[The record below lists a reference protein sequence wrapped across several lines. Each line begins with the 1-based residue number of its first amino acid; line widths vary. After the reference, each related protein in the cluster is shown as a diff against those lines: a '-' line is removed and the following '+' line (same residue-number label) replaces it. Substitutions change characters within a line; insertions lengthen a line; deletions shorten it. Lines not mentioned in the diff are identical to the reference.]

1 MEVFGLEAEESRVL
15 CRDPVDLIKGA
26 KEASTFEVTLICTI
40 RVCELD
46 EKRRRE
52 RKTTTTLLAIFPAL
66 THHHCHHR
74 NSTLH
79 HPRLPPV
86 NSAHCETRLLPRCWR
101 VLFPGI
107 AAFADRA
114 PPGSARRQQHV
125 ALLYPRLD
133 LRPPPPSSDPRTPPP
148 SISPAT
154 RAAMS
159 TATANGDASSKGA
172 PPASKQ
178 QFKPGG
184 AGKALD
190 GARKQADSPVDAQ
203 NRSVTPNK
211 TTAGATSTAAS
222 PCVRAALA
230 HPRPDLAP
238 CNCLLVCL
246 AALVVYFG
254 HALTLHLCRITS
266 QHTSDADN
274 ARKQKADTYT
284 TEGLDWHQP
293 HHTATDQL
301 AQPRQWLRQV
311 STQVPISIT
320 AERTRRLVVR

>member
-52 RKTTTTLLAIFPAL
+52 RKTTTTLLAIFPSLHFTVPAL
-66 THHHCHHR
+66 THHHCHRR

-125 ALLYPRLD
+125 ALLYLDSTFDLHLPPPTLGPLLRPSLPPRELPCRRLLRTVTPLPRAPRLRASSSSSPVVLEKHSTARVSRPTALSTLRTGQSPPTKQPLVQRARRPRHVSAPPSLIPALI
-133 LRPPPPSSDPRTPPP
+133 LRPA
-148 SISPAT
+148 IACL
-154 RAAMS
+154 
-159 TATANGDASSKGA
+159 
-172 PPASKQ
+172 
-178 QFKPGG
+178 F
-184 AGKALD
+184 AL
-190 GARKQADSPVDAQ
+190 RHLWYTL
-203 NRSVTPNK
+203 VT
-211 TTAGATSTAAS
+211 
-222 PCVRAALA
+222 
-230 HPRPDLAP
+230 H
-238 CNCLLVCL
+238 
-246 AALVVYFG
+246 
-254 HALTLHLCRITS
+254 
-266 QHTSDADN
+266 
-274 ARKQKADTYT
+274 
-284 TEGLDWHQP
+284 
-293 HHTATDQL
+293 
-301 AQPRQWLRQV
+301 
-311 STQVPISIT
+311 
-320 AERTRRLVVR
+320 